1 MKYQVI
7 RKRLKYFEALSNG
20 VTYVQR
26 IYVAWVVL
34 SFFVLSAQKW
44 LFAKK
49 FNFTNYTEQPWD

>member
-1 MKYQVI
+1 
-7 RKRLKYFEALSNG
+7 LKYFEALSNG